1 MFESFTETM
10 LLSALTDMFNEMG
23 ITWQGIVLHLINLVI
38 LTVGLYFL
46 LFKPVKKMIRERQEK
61 VKKIEKENAE
71 LNEEVKELK
80 SSSEKVLSEAKK
92 EAAVIHE
99 NAVKV
104 AKQKADDIMAD
115 AKRSEKAKALVDR
128 TETEMDEERRM
139 LRSDVEKQIAD
150 VSLAV
155 AEKVIGRDI
164 SKEDNRRLIE
174 ESLKEWSG
182 KENG

>member
-23 ITWQGIVLHLINLVI
+23 ITWQGIVLHLIKLVI

-46 LFKPVKKMIRERQEK
+46 FFSPVKKMIRERQEK

-115 AKRSEKAKALVDR
+115 AKEKAKALVDR

>member
-38 LTVGLYFL
+38 LAVGLYFL

-115 AKRSEKAKALVDR
+115 AKEKAKALVDR

>member
-92 EAAVIHE
+92 EVAVIHE

-115 AKRSEKAKALVDR
+115 AKEKAKALVDR

-174 ESLKEWSG
+174 ESLKEWSE